1 MAEQNSCNS
10 TVEELERYFEEQEEE
25 SAAAR
30 ILQMQQDEAP
40 PDNVNESLST
50 ITTVTP
56 NPLDIAFVNET
67 SDSEQSKF
75 ILTNNKFYPML
86 IAYLGQTTRV
96 VSSLVDGLID
106 TISTEQVP
114 TMISIGTMPKTPIKM
129 KSTGT
134 MSTTPT
140 ATKSTGTMPKT
151 PIATKSTGI
160 VPKTPT
166 ATKSIGTMPKSPTTG
181 ST

>member
-1 MAEQNSCNS
+1 MAEQNSGNS

-40 PDNVNESLST
+40 LDNVDESLST
-50 ITTVTP
+50 ITTATP

-67 SDSEQSKF
+67 SDSEQS
-75 ILTNNKFYPML
+75 
-86 IAYLGQTTRV
+86 QTTRV
-96 VSSLVDGLID
+96 VSLLVDGLID
-106 TISTEQVP
+106 TISTKREP
-114 TMISIGTMPKTPIKM
+114 TMISIGTMTKTPIKM

-134 MSTTPT
+134 LPITPK
-140 ATKSTGTMPKT
+140 ATKSTSTMPKT
-151 PIATKSTGI
+151 PIATKSTGTM
-160 VPKTPT
+160 PKTPT
-166 ATKSIGTMPKSPTTG
+166 ATKSIGTMPKTPTTG

>member
-1 MAEQNSCNS
+1 MAEENSGNS

-40 PDNVNESLST
+40 LDNANESLST
-50 ITTVTP
+50 ITTATP
-56 NPLDIAFVNET
+56 NPLDVAFINET
-67 SDSEQSKF
+67 SDSEQS
-75 ILTNNKFYPML
+75 
-86 IAYLGQTTRV
+86 QTTRV
-96 VSSLVDGLID
+96 VSSLVEGLID
-106 TISTEQVP
+106 KISTEQEHTTIDLPSSILTV
-114 TMISIGTMPKTPIKM
+114 TSIGTMTKTPIKM

-134 MSTTPT
+134 LPITPK

-151 PIATKSTGI
+151 PTATKSTGT

-166 ATKSIGTMPKSPTTG
+166 ATKSIGTMPKTQTTG

>member
-1 MAEQNSCNS
+1 MTEQNSGNS
-10 TVEELERYFEEQEEE
+10 TVEELERYFEEEE
-25 SAAAR
+25 SAAAAAAAH
-30 ILQMQQDEAP
+30 ILQIQQEETP
-40 PDNVNESLST
+40 LDNINESLST
-50 ITTVTP
+50 ITTMTP

-67 SDSEQSKF
+67 SDSEQSQNGVF
-75 ILTNNKFYPML
+75 QQQS
-86 IAYLGQTTRV
+86 QTTRV

-106 TISTEQVP
+106 TISTKREP
-114 TMISIGTMPKTPIKM
+114 TMISIGTMAKTPIKM

-134 MSTTPT
+134 LPITPK

-151 PIATKSTGI
+151 PIATKSTGT

-166 ATKSIGTMPKSPTTG
+166 ATKSIGTMPKTPTTG